1 MKAYLVGGYV
11 RDHEINRLLGKN
23 IIAKDRDWVVV
34 GSTEKEMLKQGF
46 HRVGQFPVFLHP
58 QNKEEWA
65 LARTEKKTDVGYKGF
80 EVDFNPNVTLEE
92 DLGRRDLTINAM
104 AQDPDNGHIIDPY
117 HGKTDIQNK
126 VLRHISPAF
135 VEDPLRV
142 LRVAR
147 FAARFDDFSI
157 APETMAE
164 MQRIAAAGE
173 LAYLTPERV
182 WKEIHSALGENHPE
196 IFFNVLRQCHA
207 LAIIWPELNAL
218 WDSAAPVKQRSP
230 ISDGAHSLMALQQA
244 AQHSAQTT
252 IRFAVLCHALS
263 KRETPP
269 SDQTNPQPSEKAALA
284 RVEATCNRFKLPN
297 EYKQLAL
304 KVSQLQ
310 LASQAACALTPNKI
324 VHLFNQLDVWRKPQE
339 FAEALEAYE
348 YAIQNALAAEQSG
361 AFPVALLRL
370 AAEAC
375 TQVNAQ
381 QFIEKGIQG
390 KDIKEAL
397 ESERARIIQAMLARF
412 NITPSNA

>member
-1 MKAYLVGGYV
+1 MQAYLVGGYV
-11 RDHEINRLLGKN
+11 RDHEINRLLGKS

-104 AQDPDNGHIIDPY
+104 AQDPNTGQIIDPY
-117 HGKTDIQNK
+117 HGKADIQNK
-126 VLRHISPAF
+126 ILRHISPAF
-135 VEDPLRV
+135 IEDPLRV

-147 FAARFDDFSI
+147 FAARFDDFTI
-157 APETMAE
+157 APETMTE
-164 MQRIAAAGE
+164 MQRIVAAGE

-182 WKEIHSALGENHPE
+182 WKEIHSALGEARPE
-196 IFFNVLRQCHA
+196 IFFNVLRKCHA

-218 WDSAAPVKQRSP
+218 WDPTAPVKSLAT
-230 ISDGAHSLMALQQA
+230 ISDGPHTMMVLQHT
-244 AQHSAQTT
+244 AQQSPQIP

-263 KRETPP
+263 TRETPLSGQAHP
-269 SDQTNPQPSEKAALA
+269 PANAELA
-284 RVEATCNRFKLPN
+284 PLQATCERFKVPS

-304 KVSQLQ
+304 KVGRLQ
-310 LASQAACALTPNKI
+310 VASLAALALTPNKML
-324 VHLFNQLDVWRKPQE
+324 HLFNQLDVWRKPQE
-339 FAEALEAYE
+339 FAEALVAYE
-348 YAIQNALAAEQSG
+348 YANQSPLGTEQNGGL
-361 AFPVALLRL
+361 PVRLLRL
-370 AAEAC
+370 AADEC

-381 QFIEKGIQG
+381 KFIEKGIQG
-390 KDIKEAL
+390 KHIKEAI
-397 ESERARIIQAMLARF
+397 ENERARIIQTIL
-412 NITPSNA
+412 TTVKTSPSNA